1 MTDSTAPP
9 PLRWRATLAAQD
21 WKSFTA
27 AWLGYAMDGFDFV
40 LITLVLTEIGK
51 DFHLSTVRAA
61 TLVSAAFVSRWFG
74 GLAIGALGDRFGRRP
89 AMLLSIGLYAVGSVL
104 CGFAWDYWSLFAF
117 RMVVGLGMA
126 GEYSASTTYIIESWP
141 RRIRNTASGML
152 LCGYPMGS
160 VLAAKTYAWVVPHT
174 SWRVL
179 FWIGVV
185 PVVLAIYLRRRLPEA
200 ADWEQANKAGRTR
213 VSATA
218 RLFGGRAKL
227 WTIPVCAVAAVSLVV
242 VLRGQSLAVTLAL
255 VAVVTACF
263 VAMSVRFAQRL
274 WPVVVALMVT
284 VFCAFLYSWP
294 MQSLLPTYL
303 KTDLHYDP
311 AQVSDALLYAGFGY
325 AAGSVLV
332 GYLGDRFGT
341 RAGYVA
347 MLVASLAFVYPV
359 FALGQGHTAALW
371 VLLFLLVGTSSG
383 ASGVLP
389 KYVSDHYPIEIRA
402 AALGFSYNVGALG
415 GAAAPVLGARLAE
428 PLSLGTAIGVLA
440 LGVTVLVVLLIVFD
454 VPRRVQD
461 FADARHDA
469 REAGGPDGRGG
480 PGGPR
485 RPGGPGGGDDRPR
498 PNPDPTSEKVR

>member
-1 MTDSTAPP
+1 
-9 PLRWRATLAAQD
+9 
-21 WKSFTA
+21 
-27 AWLGYAMDGFDFV
+27 
-40 LITLVLTEIGK
+40 
-51 DFHLSTVRAA
+51 
-61 TLVSAAFVSRWFG
+61 
-74 GLAIGALGDRFGRRP
+74 
-89 AMLLSIGLYAVGSVL
+89 
-104 CGFAWDYWSLFAF
+104 
-117 RMVVGLGMA
+117 
-126 GEYSASTTYIIESWP
+126 
-141 RRIRNTASGML
+141 
-152 LCGYPMGS
+152 
-160 VLAAKTYAWVVPHT
+160 
-174 SWRVL
+174 
-179 FWIGVV
+179 
-185 PVVLAIYLRRRLPEA
+185 
-200 ADWEQANKAGRTR
+200 
-213 VSATA
+213 
-218 RLFGGRAKL
+218 
-227 WTIPVCAVAAVSLVV
+227 
-242 VLRGQSLAVTLAL
+242 
-255 VAVVTACF
+255 
-263 VAMSVRFAQRL
+263 
-274 WPVVVALMVT
+274 VVVALMVT

-341 RAGYVA
+341 RAGYVT

-469 REAGGPDGRGG
+469 RGPSDPGDGAAQR
-480 PGGPR
+480 
-485 RPGGPGGGDDRPR
+485 R
-498 PNPDPTSEKVR
+498 PNPDSTSEKV